1 MDQDPQAGQLAVD
14 HDAER
19 IAAALRNSPHIATAA
34 AEPGDTVRFTTTE
47 GIAYRIRLNS
57 TSPLTDAP
65 MTEPIPTEAVAAAI
79 LNDPAF
85 VVALP
90 DEDVPVFPRQEPLP
104 DPLPVQGI
112 TVQSREGFF
121 YYLAL
126 ELDPT
131 RATTRRE
138 PPAPAADTTHAPDPR
153 VEQLAVAY
161 WNRTRTGGAAWIR
174 LKPEIRAELTEKAG
188 LWLQAA
194 EQAGLVPVATAPSG
208 EHAAVLLDEQG
219 TVWAQV
225 PTSDAGEDLVLP
237 LVYAREEASSRRDLE
252 DQGHRLTH
260 IGWTR

>member
-14 HDAER
+14 PDAER
-19 IAAALRNSPHIATAA
+19 IADALRSSPHIATTTAG
-34 AEPGDTVRFTTTE
+34 PGDTVLFTTT
-47 GIAYRIRLNS
+47 GGTAYRIRLNS

-79 LNDPAF
+79 LNHPAF

-90 DEDVPVFPRQEPLP
+90 DEDVPVLPRLPEPLP
-104 DPLPVQGI
+104 ESLPVQGI

-121 YYLAL
+121 YHLTL
-126 ELDPT
+126 ELDLT
-131 RATTRRE
+131 QAATARRE
-138 PPAPAADTTHAPDPR
+138 PPAPAADTIHAR
-153 VEQLAVAY
+153 AEQLAVAY
-161 WNRTRTGGAAWIR
+161 WNRTRTGQAAWIR

-188 LWLQAA
+188 TWLQAA
-194 EQAGLVPVATAPSG
+194 EQAGLVPPATAPSS
-208 EHAAVLLDEQG
+208 EHAAVLLDDQG

-225 PTSDAGEDLVLP
+225 STSDQGDDLVLP
-237 LVYAREEASSRRDLE
+237 LVYAREEAVHRHDLE